1 MLRLK
6 RLVGVGTSATLAA
19 HFLISE
25 KTHAA
30 AEAPAVGYRSPA
42 PSTHSVVRNPSRA
55 TMPEEEL
62 RQIITKNQVTVNLK
76 GATCHMNTFASNI
89 PIEDSYA
96 VVDGLGPA
104 KDISLFGVFDGHS
117 GGICSEF
124 CRDHLFTF
132 IQKDWRQTGKYTLS
146 KEQFLAA
153 DKFFL
158 NWALKARDGSGACV
172 NVVQLQGKEV
182 TVANA
187 GDCRAVLG
195 RQLPNGNWE
204 AVALSRDHEI
214 SSNPDEKERLL
225 REHPNEPDVIYHD
238 RIKGHLQP
246 TRGMGDGVYK
256 QMAFYELRPRYV
268 QQHGNDWHPPYSVAT
283 PDIVKAEL
291 TANGKEFLVVACDGL
306 FQDLN
311 NQQVVDVV
319 AGHLKNPPEGKN
331 PATSLVEAALVAASQ
346 HAFGSSWLTR
356 ITGGDSQES
365 LSKLFASNE
374 QRRRN
379 VHDDVT
385 VLVIFPDQE
394 PKPKL

>member
-1 MLRLK
+1 
-6 RLVGVGTSATLAA
+6 
-19 HFLISE
+19 
-25 KTHAA
+25 
-30 AEAPAVGYRSPA
+30 
-42 PSTHSVVRNPSRA
+42 
-55 TMPEEEL
+55 MPEDEL
-62 RQIITKNQVTVNLK
+62 RQILTKNQVTVNLK
-76 GATCHMNTFASNI
+76 GATCHMNTFAANI

-96 VVDGLGPA
+96 VMSGLGPS

-132 IQKDWRQTGKYTLS
+132 IQKDWRQNGKYTLN

-158 NWALKARDGSGACV
+158 NYALKARDGSGACV

-195 RQLPNGNWE
+195 RQLPSGNWE

-214 SSNPDEKERLL
+214 SSNPDEKARLL
-225 REHPNEPDVIYHD
+225 REHPNEADVIYHD

-268 QQHGNDWHPPYSVAT
+268 MQHGADWHPPYSVAT
-283 PDIVKAEL
+283 PDVVQTSLA
-291 TANGKEFLVVACDGL
+291 ANGKEFIIVASDGL
-306 FQDLN
+306 FMDLD
-311 NQQVVDVV
+311 NQQVVNVV
-319 AGHLKNPPEGKN
+319 AEHLKNPPEGKN
-331 PATSLVEAALVAASQ
+331 PATSLVEAALVTASRQ
-346 HAFGSSWLTR
+346 AFGSSWLSR
-356 ITGGDSQES
+356 LTGGDSQEA

-374 QRRRN
+374 LRRRN
-379 VHDDVT
+379 VHDDIT
-385 VLVIFPDQE
+385 VLVIFPETQE